1 MLQQAALSVSAYS
14 RIKAWLSSTPCIP
27 SRQILTDKTELYYKA
42 DNFQKTGSFKF
53 RGALSKL
60 TSMSTDVPAITA
72 SSGNHG
78 LGLSTAAKLTGHNLT
93 VVLPETVAREK
104 LEKIK
109 ALGVETILHSNDS
122 GIAEQHAQKLA
133 KEQGKIYV
141 SPYND
146 PQIIA
151 GQGTLAIELLDQLP
165 DEKIIAFLEDL
176 WGDGF
181 LSPGGADE
189 VRRVLDGVAVYNKS
203 VIDIGCGSGACAI
216 LLAQECGASSIVAID
231 VESPV
236 CKAAN
241 KRVIANGLSD
251 KVSIQLVEP
260 GPLPFADEMFDL
272 VFSKDSIIHI
282 PDKEALALEAY
293 RVLKPGGCFAASDWL
308 ISHDNSPSSEMVEYL
323 KAEGLDFAMAS
334 PARYEKAMKN
344 AGFSVGVAPAIIYAA
359 HICGA
364 DKILA
369 MGGVQGIAAM
379 TFGLFGLP
387 KANILV
393 GPGNQ
398 FVAEAKRLLFGRVGI
413 DMIAGPTDSPPDI
426 TPGGEWFTDA
436 MSSRPSLSKPIIGCR
451 IELRYRLYC

>member
-1 MLQQAALSVSAYS
+1 
-14 RIKAWLSSTPCIP
+14 
-27 SRQILTDKTELYYKA
+27 
-42 DNFQKTGSFKF
+42 
-53 RGALSKL
+53 
-60 TSMSTDVPAITA
+60 MSDDV
-72 SSGNHG
+72 H
-78 LGLSTAAKLTGHNLT
+78 
-93 VVLPETVAREK
+93 
-104 LEKIK
+104 
-109 ALGVETILHSNDS
+109 
-122 GIAEQHAQKLA
+122 
-133 KEQGKIYV
+133 Y
-141 SPYND
+141 
-146 PQIIA
+146 
-151 GQGTLAIELLDQLP
+151 

-323 KAEGLDFAMAS
+323 KAEAVSYTHLTL
-334 PARYEKAMKN
+334 PTKA
-344 AGFSVGVAPAIIYAA
+344 
-359 HICGA
+359 
-364 DKILA
+364 
-369 MGGVQGIAAM
+369 
-379 TFGLFGLP
+379 
-387 KANILV
+387 
-393 GPGNQ
+393 
-398 FVAEAKRLLFGRVGI
+398 
-413 DMIAGPTDSPPDI
+413 
-426 TPGGEWFTDA
+426 
-436 MSSRPSLSKPIIGCR
+436 
-451 IELRYRLYC
+451 

>member
-1 MLQQAALSVSAYS
+1 
-14 RIKAWLSSTPCIP
+14 
-27 SRQILTDKTELYYKA
+27 
-42 DNFQKTGSFKF
+42 
-53 RGALSKL
+53 
-60 TSMSTDVPAITA
+60 MSDDV
-72 SSGNHG
+72 H
-78 LGLSTAAKLTGHNLT
+78 
-93 VVLPETVAREK
+93 
-104 LEKIK
+104 
-109 ALGVETILHSNDS
+109 
-122 GIAEQHAQKLA
+122 
-133 KEQGKIYV
+133 Y
-141 SPYND
+141 
-146 PQIIA
+146 
-151 GQGTLAIELLDQLP
+151 

-344 AGFSVGVAPAIIYAA
+344 AGFVDVELVNRNSWYSQVALKELEWLSGNKKSELYQEHGKELIDHQINVWSKNVTYT
-359 HICGA
+359 H
-364 DKILA
+364 L
-369 MGGVQGIAAM
+369 
-379 TFGLFGLP
+379 TLP
-387 KANILV
+387 TKA
-393 GPGNQ
+393 
-398 FVAEAKRLLFGRVGI
+398 
-413 DMIAGPTDSPPDI
+413 
-426 TPGGEWFTDA
+426 
-436 MSSRPSLSKPIIGCR
+436 
-451 IELRYRLYC
+451 

>member
-1 MLQQAALSVSAYS
+1 
-14 RIKAWLSSTPCIP
+14 
-27 SRQILTDKTELYYKA
+27 
-42 DNFQKTGSFKF
+42 
-53 RGALSKL
+53 
-60 TSMSTDVPAITA
+60 MSDDV
-72 SSGNHG
+72 H
-78 LGLSTAAKLTGHNLT
+78 
-93 VVLPETVAREK
+93 
-104 LEKIK
+104 
-109 ALGVETILHSNDS
+109 D
-122 GIAEQHAQKLA
+122 
-133 KEQGKIYV
+133 
-141 SPYND
+141 
-146 PQIIA
+146 
-151 GQGTLAIELLDQLP
+151 
-165 DEKIIAFLEDL
+165 DEKSIAFLEDL

-189 VRRVLDGVAVYNKS
+189 VRRVRDGVAVYNKS

-344 AGFSVGVAPAIIYAA
+344 AGFFDVELVNRNSWYSQVALRELEWLSGNKKSELYQKHGKELIDHQINVWSKMVPVLNSGEHCPH
-359 HICGA
+359 HIR
-364 DKILA
+364 
-369 MGGVQGIAAM
+369 
-379 TFGLFGLP
+379 
-387 KANILV
+387 
-393 GPGNQ
+393 
-398 FVAEAKRLLFGRVGI
+398 AK
-413 DMIAGPTDSPPDI
+413 
-426 TPGGEWFTDA
+426 
-436 MSSRPSLSKPIIGCR
+436 KP
-451 IELRYRLYC
+451 E